1 MSEKKSLYIN
11 GTIGNQ
17 ALFGLFTLVM
27 AGVSIY
33 LTNHYFD
40 SLFATDLTAG
50 SLCDINE
57 YFNCDHTL
65 ASPLSNIFGVP
76 ISLMGLIFSLILF
89 CGFFV
94 PNKEAVEGTNHFLAI
109 LNVAGCIVLLLYS
122 IIGLGGICPGCAVYY
137 LFSFL
142 SFFILARNSSYRQ
155 LDLKVFGIYA
165 VIGLAV
171 SGASLAHVNSKLGE
185 QDKIAKSLVTQFESL
200 TVVGDPEKES
210 EYRIASAT
218 KKFADAPIRITKFSD
233 YECPGC
239 KGLAKTLEKVAEK
252 YKGFVNIQYS
262 FFPLDI
268 SCNPT
273 MERELHRNACQA
285 AYLAACLKDK
295 FADITHEIFARQT
308 VLSPDW
314 LNKTA
319 KKYGVEKCMNAKATK
334 EKVVEYIN
342 RGKQYKITGTPSLI
356 LNGKKIT
363 RMLPAKQ
370 MYYLLDHLIKGKK
383 KAQ

>member
-109 LNVAGCIVLLLYS
+109 LNVGGCIVLLLYS

-137 LFSFL
+137 LFSLL

-171 SGASLAHVNSKLGE
+171 SGASLAHVNSKLG
-185 QDKIAKSLVTQFESL
+185 
-200 TVVGDPEKES
+200 
-210 EYRIASAT
+210 
-218 KKFADAPIRITKFSD
+218 
-233 YECPGC
+233 
-239 KGLAKTLEKVAEK
+239 
-252 YKGFVNIQYS
+252 
-262 FFPLDI
+262 
-268 SCNPT
+268 
-273 MERELHRNACQA
+273 
-285 AYLAACLKDK
+285 
-295 FADITHEIFARQT
+295 
-308 VLSPDW
+308 
-314 LNKTA
+314 
-319 KKYGVEKCMNAKATK
+319 
-334 EKVVEYIN
+334 
-342 RGKQYKITGTPSLI
+342 
-356 LNGKKIT
+356 
-363 RMLPAKQ
+363 
-370 MYYLLDHLIKGKK
+370 
-383 KAQ
+383 